1 LLKTLH
7 TTIEPQFSKLQTS
20 DAHKIT
26 DAICLKLSERNAFA
40 PEDEILSSKAVILT
54 VYSSSMKFASL
65 FYSICTS
72 RARYIY
78 VGTVDSD
85 PVSKSHETQ
94 VNLSSR
100 NSNIFEQKY
109 EYFVAGEC
117 KLCLGTE
124 CDTHGRRVLAKVF
137 LCLFST
143 VLHKIYIR

>member
-1 LLKTLH
+1 MH
-7 TTIEPQFSKLQTS
+7 VESQI
-20 DAHKIT
+20 
-26 DAICLKLSERNAFA
+26 
-40 PEDEILSSKAVILT
+40 
-54 VYSSSMKFASL
+54 
-65 FYSICTS
+65 
-72 RARYIY
+72 YIY

-137 LCLFST
+137 LCLLST
-143 VLHKIYIR
+143 VLFKIYIR